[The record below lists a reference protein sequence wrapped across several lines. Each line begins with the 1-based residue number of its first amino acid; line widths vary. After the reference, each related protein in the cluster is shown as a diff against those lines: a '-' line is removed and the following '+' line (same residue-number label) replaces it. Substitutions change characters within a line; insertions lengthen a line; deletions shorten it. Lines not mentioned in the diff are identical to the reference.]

1 MVPCYSCHFYG
12 IWTSRSKKC
21 GGCLKFI
28 NWGRGDAS
36 HKRGWSLFHREGRF
50 SLCNTA
56 VL

>member
-1 MVPCYSCHFYG
+1 MGSG
-12 IWTSRSKKC
+12 QAGAKKC

-28 NWGRGDAS
+28 NWGRGDVS

>member
-1 MVPCYSCHFYG
+1 MGSG
-12 IWTSRSKKC
+12 QAGAKKC
-21 GGCLKFI
+21 GGCLKVI

-36 HKRGWSLFHREGRF
+36 HKRAWRLFHRECRF